1 MTDNVRKVFD
11 LLGVEPNEKF
21 IIEGLYG
28 TFYFDQHLNINNEYD
43 YPAGFGLQLFINGL
57 YKIIKLPKEP
67 KKKKLRDLTLEE
79 WDKWR
84 RKNCGNCN
92 KCAFNKV
99 NCNISYEKRSWVNN
113 KDIYSDK
120 FLDQE
125 IEVEDDK

>member
-21 IIEGLYG
+21 IIDGLYG

-79 WDKWR
+79 WDKW
-84 RKNCGNCN
+84 KHKNCN
-92 KCAFNKV
+92 KCDKCVFRYVDCVTKN
-99 NCNISYEKRSWVNN
+99 SWVNN

>member
-1 MTDNVRKVFD
+1 MADNVRKVFD

-28 TFYFDQHLNINNEYD
+28 TFYFDKHLNINNEYG
-43 YPAGFGLQLFINGL
+43 YPTGFGLQLFINGL
-57 YKIIKLPKEP
+57 YKIIKLPKES

-79 WDKWR
+79 WDKWQH
-84 RKNCGNCN
+84 KNCGNCN

>member
-1 MTDNVRKVFD
+1 MTDNVRKIFD
-11 LLGVEPNEKF
+11 MLGVEPNEKF

-43 YPAGFGLQLFINGL
+43 YPTGFGLQLFINGF
-57 YKIIKLPKEP
+57 YKIIKLSKEP

-79 WDKWR
+79 WDKWQ

>member
-43 YPAGFGLQLFINGL
+43 YPTGFGLQLFINGL

-79 WDKWR
+79 WDTWK
-84 RKNCGNCN
+84 KKICN
-92 KCAFNKV
+92 KCDKCIFINVDCITK
-99 NCNISYEKRSWVNN
+99 NSWINH
-113 KDIYSDK
+113 KDLYSDK

-125 IEVEDDK
+125 LEVEDDK

>member
-1 MTDNVRKVFD
+1 MTDNVRK
-11 LLGVEPNEKF
+11 
-21 IIEGLYG
+21 I
-28 TFYFDQHLNINNEYD
+28 
-43 YPAGFGLQLFINGL
+43 
-57 YKIIKLPKEP
+57 P

-79 WDKWR
+79 WDKWQ

-125 IEVEDDK
+125 IEVEE